1 KNLQDDRR
9 PRPRRMA
16 MRPARMLLGAALA
29 LALAWPARG
38 GEAVSQAQVQTDG
51 AEVRCK
57 PGTEPAVYVTQ
68 KLARCEVVEV
78 VKRAGDGWLEIVPPK
93 GSYSWVNP
101 RQLRRF
107 NDDQRVW
114 MVAADGG

>member
-1 KNLQDDRR
+1 
-9 PRPRRMA
+9 

-38 GEAVSQAQVQTDG
+38 SEGVFSVQVLTDG

-68 KLARCEVVEV
+68 KLARGEVVQV
-78 VKRAGDGWLEIVPPK
+78 VKRVADGW
-93 GSYSWVNP
+93 
-101 RQLRRF
+101 
-107 NDDQRVW
+107 
-114 MVAADGG
+114 